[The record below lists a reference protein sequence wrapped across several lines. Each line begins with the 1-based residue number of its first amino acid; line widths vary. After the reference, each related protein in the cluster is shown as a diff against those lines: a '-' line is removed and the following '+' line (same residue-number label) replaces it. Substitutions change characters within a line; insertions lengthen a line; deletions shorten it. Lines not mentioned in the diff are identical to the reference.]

1 MNSVEIITY
10 QCRIMKTLELIKE
23 REPDAR
29 LSDIVDAMP
38 EIMMYMLDKGHVD
51 KRIEES
57 AVLCINRLVEKHLL
71 PAWVA

>member
-10 QCRIMKTLELIKE
+10 QCRILKTLELIKE
-23 REPDAR
+23 GEPDAR

-38 EIMMYMLDKGHVD
+38 EIMMYMLDKGHAD

-57 AVLCINRLVEKHLL
+57 AALCVGRLVEKHLL